1 MKPVELALLKTL
13 VNNIPKPKDG
23 LDGKD
28 GVDGLPGLKGEQG
41 ELGKRGTDGLNGIA
55 GKDGKDGSDGLDG
68 KDGRDGLD
76 GTVGKRG
83 ADGLDGP
90 SGPKGKDGTDGTD
103 GTDGKDGRGI
113 KSVKVN
119 EKSMLVVTYDDGE
132 MAIAGKVSVT
142 NKTEVIQNGAGLPV
156 GHFAIYSVTI
166 DDDNQLIVRCNNNKT
181 FVVPTLRPIDIGG
194 FVDYNDTSSAA
205 SPITLTT
212 ETWTDL
218 PNNGLG
224 AFTNLKFPTGV
235 ANMLDAATGS
245 LLVNELPIGSS
256 ILIRMDYTVTPNSN
270 NSNLKFRY
278 KLGSGAGE
286 YTLEKSVGKLDEG
299 SGVPY
304 RHSLTT
310 DYIYIG
316 DDNTRLGPI
325 QPQIKL
331 SGAGTVVN
339 AGMAIE
345 IRKG

>member
-142 NKTEVIQNGAGLPV
+142 RESTTVGGLPLGSFGLTGTKTNDAGELIILGTWGKEFNTGFTSGGGV
-156 GHFAIYSVTI
+156 TLSNPNFTYTSGALTSVAYTGGHTKVLAYNGDGTLNTVVTTINGQATTKTLAYNLDGSLASVTE
-166 DDDNQLIVRCNNNKT
+166 
-181 FVVPTLRPIDIGG
+181 
-194 FVDYNDTSSAA
+194 S
-205 SPITLTT
+205 
-212 ETWTDL
+212 
-218 PNNGLG
+218 
-224 AFTNLKFPTGV
+224 
-235 ANMLDAATGS
+235 
-245 LLVNELPIGSS
+245 
-256 ILIRMDYTVTPNSN
+256 
-270 NSNLKFRY
+270 
-278 KLGSGAGE
+278 
-286 YTLEKSVGKLDEG
+286 
-299 SGVPY
+299 
-304 RHSLTT
+304 
-310 DYIYIG
+310 
-316 DDNTRLGPI
+316 
-325 QPQIKL
+325 
-331 SGAGTVVN
+331 
-339 AGMAIE
+339 
-345 IRKG
+345 

>member
-142 NKTEVIQNGAGLPV
+142 RESTTVGGGLPLGSFGLTGTKTNDAGELIILGTWGKEFNTGFTSGGGV
-156 GHFAIYSVTI
+156 TLSNPNFTYTSGVLTSVVYTGGHTKVLAYNGDGTLNTVVTTINGQATTKTLAYNLDGSLASVTE
-166 DDDNQLIVRCNNNKT
+166 
-181 FVVPTLRPIDIGG
+181 
-194 FVDYNDTSSAA
+194 S
-205 SPITLTT
+205 
-212 ETWTDL
+212 
-218 PNNGLG
+218 
-224 AFTNLKFPTGV
+224 
-235 ANMLDAATGS
+235 
-245 LLVNELPIGSS
+245 
-256 ILIRMDYTVTPNSN
+256 
-270 NSNLKFRY
+270 
-278 KLGSGAGE
+278 
-286 YTLEKSVGKLDEG
+286 
-299 SGVPY
+299 
-304 RHSLTT
+304 
-310 DYIYIG
+310 
-316 DDNTRLGPI
+316 
-325 QPQIKL
+325 
-331 SGAGTVVN
+331 
-339 AGMAIE
+339 
-345 IRKG
+345 